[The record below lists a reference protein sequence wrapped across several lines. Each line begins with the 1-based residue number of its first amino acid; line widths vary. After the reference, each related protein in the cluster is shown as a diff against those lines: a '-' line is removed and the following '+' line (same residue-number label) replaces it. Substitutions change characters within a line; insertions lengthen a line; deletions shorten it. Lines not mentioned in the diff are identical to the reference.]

1 MMKFFKWLVQPAAP
15 RQAAVTT
22 YRLTV
27 TCTAAQADHVVRLLL
42 AELRSAGLAPS
53 QMLRTWDA
61 ARQVV
66 QLIAMVL
73 CPAVQRAVLGRFV
86 NRAGAWPQV
95 RQVRWEGVAPS
106 L

>member
-1 MMKFFKWLVQPAAP
+1 MKKFFHRFARRAPAVA
-15 RQAAVTT
+15 T

-27 TCTAAQADHVVRLLL
+27 TCPAAQADHVVRLLL
-42 AELRSAGLAPS
+42 AELQGAGLAPS
-53 QMLRTWDA
+53 QIVRSWDEGK
-61 ARQVV
+61 RVV
-66 QLIAMVL
+66 RLIATVL
-73 CPAVQRAVLGRFV
+73 CQLVQRGVLVRFV

>member
-1 MMKFFKWLVQPAAP
+1 MKKFFYWFARRAPAVA
-15 RQAAVTT
+15 T

-27 TCTAAQADHVVRLLL
+27 TCPAAQADHVVRLLL
-42 AELRSAGLAPS
+42 AELQGAGLAPS
-53 QMLRTWDA
+53 QIVRSWDEGK
-61 ARQVV
+61 RVV
-66 QLIAMVL
+66 RLIATVL
-73 CPAVQRAVLGRFV
+73 CQAVQRAVLVRFV

>member
-1 MMKFFKWLVQPAAP
+1 MMKKFFHWFARRGPVLA
-15 RQAAVTT
+15 T

-27 TCTAAQADHVVRLLL
+27 TCPVAQADHVVRLLL
-42 AELRSAGLAPS
+42 AELKGAGLAPS
-53 QMLRTWDA
+53 QMLRSWDE

-66 QLIAMVL
+66 RLIATVL
-73 CPAVQRAVLGRFV
+73 CQAVQRAVLVRFV

-106 L
+106 I

>member
-1 MMKFFKWLVQPAAP
+1 MMMKKWMLWFAKRGPAVA
-15 RQAAVTT
+15 T

-27 TCTAAQADHVVRLLL
+27 TCPAAQADHVVRLLL
-42 AELRSAGLAPS
+42 AELKGAGLTPS
-53 QMLRTWDA
+53 QMLRSWDD

-66 QLIAMVL
+66 QLIATVL
-73 CPAVQRAVLGRFV
+73 CQAVQRAVLVRFV

-106 L
+106 I

>member
-1 MMKFFKWLVQPAAP
+1 MKFFKWLVQPAAP
-15 RQAAVTT
+15 RQAAVIT

-27 TCTAAQADHVVRLLL
+27 TCPAEQADHVVRLLL
-42 AELRSAGLAPS
+42 AELKGAGLAPS
-53 QMLRTWDA
+53 QMLRSWDQ

-73 CPAVQRAVLGRFV
+73 CQAVQRAVLVRFV

-95 RQVRWEGVAPS
+95 RQVRWEGVASS